1 MMGKILLVDDEANII
16 TVLEDILKD
25 ENHIVYSASNGE
37 EALEFLSKN
46 DVDLIFLDV
55 WLPDMDGLSI
65 LERIRKGGSDTAVI
79 MISGHG
85 SIDIAVKAT
94 KLGAYD
100 FMEKPL
106 SLERVIT
113 IVNNAMDTVKLRRE
127 NRILKRDGAV
137 EDEMIGNSPALV
149 EVRETIERSAGTN
162 ARVFI
167 TGENGTGKELVARA
181 IYRRSKRADKPFV
194 KVNCA
199 AIPEDL
205 IESELFGHEK
215 GSFTGAVG
223 RRIGKF
229 ESAHQG
235 TIFLDEICD
244 MSMSAQAKVLRVLQ
258 EQTFER
264 VGGNETISVDVR
276 VIAATNI
283 DVKRAIEEDRFR
295 EDLYF
300 RLNVIPIVVPPL
312 RERPDD
318 IQLLVS
324 YFLDKFSREHGLA
337 EKSMSEDAM
346 GFLRGYGWPGNVR
359 ELKNLM
365 ERISIM
371 IPKEEVSAADLSKYV
386 DSGED
391 DDNQYAKEGSSLK
404 EAKEQFEKQLIIKLL
419 RENDKNVSAA
429 AKALGIERTNLYR
442 KMKQY
447 HIDADRL

>member
-1 MMGKILLVDDEANII
+1 MGKILLVDDETNII
-16 TVLEDILKD
+16 TVLEDILQD
-25 ENHIVYSASNGE
+25 ENHIVYSAANGAD
-37 EALEFLSKN
+37 ALEFLLKN

-65 LERIRKGGSDTAVI
+65 LEKIRKGGSDTAVI

-106 SLERVIT
+106 SLERVVT

-229 ESAHQG
+229 ESAHMG

-283 DVKRAIEEDRFR
+283 DVKRAIEEGRFR

-318 IQLLVS
+318 IPLLVS

-371 IPKEEVSAADLSKYV
+371 IPKEEVTAADLSKYV

>member
-1 MMGKILLVDDEANII
+1 MGRILLVDDEANII
-16 TVLEDILKD
+16 TVLADILQD
-25 ENHIVYSASNGE
+25 ENHIVYSARTGR
-37 EALEFLSKN
+37 EALDYLAKN
-46 DVDLIFLDV
+46 EADLIFLDV
-55 WLPDMDGLSI
+55 WLPDMDGLEI
-65 LERIRKGGSDTAVI
+65 LEKIRKAGSDTSVI
-79 MISGHG
+79 MMSGHG

-100 FMEKPL
+100 FLEKPL
-106 SLERVIT
+106 SLERVVT
-113 IVNNAMDTVKLRRE
+113 IVNNAMDHVNLRRE
-127 NRILKRDGAV
+127 NRMLKRDGAV
-137 EDEMIGNSPALV
+137 EDEMIGNSPSLK
-149 EVRETIERSAGTN
+149 EVRETIDRSAGTN

-181 IYRRSKRADKPFV
+181 IFRRSKRADKPFI

-229 ESAHQG
+229 ELAHGG
-235 TIFLDEICD
+235 TLFLDEICD

-258 EQTFER
+258 EQTLER
-264 VGGNETISVDVR
+264 VGGNETINVDVR
-276 VIAATNI
+276 VIAATNV
-283 DVKRAIEEDRFR
+283 DVKRSVEEGRFR

-312 RERPDD
+312 RERVDD
-318 IQLLVS
+318 IPLLVS
-324 YFLDKFSREHGLA
+324 YFLDKYSREHGLA
-337 EKSMSEDAM
+337 EKSMSDDAM
-346 GFLRGYGWPGNVR
+346 NFLKGYSWPGNVR
-359 ELKNLM
+359 EIKNLM

-371 IPKEEVSAADLSKYV
+371 VPKEEVTAADLSKYI
-386 DSGED
+386 DSDG
-391 DDNQYAKEGSSLK
+391 DDNQYVNETSSLK

-419 RENDKNVSAA
+419 HENEKNVSST

-447 HIDADRL
+447 HIDVDRL

>member
-25 ENHIVYSASNGE
+25 ENHIVYSAANGA
-37 EALEFLSKN
+37 EALDFLSKN

-106 SLERVIT
+106 SLERVVT

-229 ESAHQG
+229 ESAHMG

-283 DVKRAIEEDRFR
+283 DVKRAIEEGRFR

-318 IQLLVS
+318 IPLLVS

-371 IPKEEVSAADLSKYV
+371 IPKEEVTAADLSKYV

>member
-1 MMGKILLVDDEANII
+1 MGKILLVDDEANII
-16 TVLEDILKD
+16 TVLEDILQD
-25 ENHIVYSASNGE
+25 ENHIVYSAANGAD
-37 EALEFLSKN
+37 ALEFLSKN

-65 LERIRKGGSDTAVI
+65 LEKIRKGGSDTAVI

-181 IYRRSKRADKPFV
+181 IYRRSKRADKPFI

-229 ESAHQG
+229 ESAHMG

-283 DVKRAIEEDRFR
+283 DVKRAIEEGRFR

-318 IQLLVS
+318 ISLLVS

-337 EKSMSEDAM
+337 EKSMSGDAM
-346 GFLRGYGWPGNVR
+346 EFLRGYGWPGNVR

-371 IPKEEVSAADLSKYV
+371 IPKEEVTVSDLSKYV

-391 DDNQYAKEGSSLK
+391 DDNQYVKEGSSLK

-419 RENDKNVSAA
+419 KENDKNVSAA

>member
-1 MMGKILLVDDEANII
+1 MGKILLVDDETNII
-16 TVLEDILKD
+16 SVLGDILLD
-25 ENHIVYSASNGE
+25 ENHIVDSETTGGG
-37 EALEFLSKN
+37 ALDFLSKN
-46 DVDLIFLDV
+46 DVDLVFLDV
-55 WLPDMDGLSI
+55 WLPDMDGLDV
-65 LERIRKGGSDTAVI
+65 LEKIRKGGSDTAII

-100 FMEKPL
+100 FLEKPL
-106 SLERVIT
+106 SLERVVT
-113 IVNNAMDTVKLRRE
+113 LAHNAMERANLRRE
-127 NRILKRDGAV
+127 NRNLKRDGAV
-137 EDEMIGNSPALV
+137 EDEMIGTSQAMH
-149 EVRETIERSAGTN
+149 EVRETIARAAMTN

-181 IYRRSKRADKPFV
+181 LFRSSKRADKPFV

-215 GSFTGAVG
+215 GSFTGAVA

-229 ESAHQG
+229 EVAHGG
-235 TIFLDEICD
+235 TLFLDEICD

-258 EQTFER
+258 EQALER
-264 VGGNETISVDVR
+264 VGGNETIQVDVR

-283 DVKRAIEEDRFR
+283 DVKKAVEEGRFR

-312 RERPDD
+312 RERTDD
-318 IQLLVS
+318 IPLLVS
-324 YFLDKFSREHGLA
+324 YFLDKFLREHGLA
-337 EKSMSEDAM
+337 EKTISADAM
-346 GFLRGYGWPGNVR
+346 DFLKSYSWPGNIR

-371 IPKEEVSAADLSKYV
+371 VPKEEIGA
-386 DSGED
+386 ED
-391 DDNQYAKEGSSLK
+391 ISRYLESDGDDNQYVSDSSTLK
-404 EAKEQFEKQLIIKLL
+404 EAKEQFEKQLIIRLL
-419 RENDKNVSAA
+419 RENDRNVQTT
-429 AKALGIERTNLYR
+429 AKVLGIERTNLYR

-447 HIDADRL
+447 HIDVDRL

>member
-1 MMGKILLVDDEANII
+1 
-16 TVLEDILKD
+16 
-25 ENHIVYSASNGE
+25 
-37 EALEFLSKN
+37 
-46 DVDLIFLDV
+46 
-55 WLPDMDGLSI
+55 
-65 LERIRKGGSDTAVI
+65 
-79 MISGHG
+79 
-85 SIDIAVKAT
+85 
-94 KLGAYD
+94 
-100 FMEKPL
+100 
-106 SLERVIT
+106 
-113 IVNNAMDTVKLRRE
+113 
-127 NRILKRDGAV
+127 
-137 EDEMIGNSPALV
+137 ALV

-181 IYRRSKRADKPFV
+181 IYRRSKRADKPFI

-229 ESAHQG
+229 ESAHMG

-283 DVKRAIEEDRFR
+283 DVKRAIEEGRFR

-318 IQLLVS
+318 ISLLVS

-337 EKSMSEDAM
+337 EKSMSGDAM
-346 GFLRGYGWPGNVR
+346 EFLRGYGWPGNVR

-371 IPKEEVSAADLSKYV
+371 IPKEEVTVSDLSKYV

-391 DDNQYAKEGSSLK
+391 DDNQYVKEGSSLK

-419 RENDKNVSAA
+419 KENDKNVSAA